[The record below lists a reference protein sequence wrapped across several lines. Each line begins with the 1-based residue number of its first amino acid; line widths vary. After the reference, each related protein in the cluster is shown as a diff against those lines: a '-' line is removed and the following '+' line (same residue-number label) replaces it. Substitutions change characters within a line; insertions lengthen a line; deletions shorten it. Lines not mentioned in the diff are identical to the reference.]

1 LNDVTNENPRSRL
14 ARAGRFALPSGAT
27 RDAGIILSARTLRGF
42 GDGFVSVLLPVRL
55 ADLGFSGSAVGA
67 IASATLFG
75 SAFAT
80 LASGIYAGR
89 IGIQKTL
96 MACSMLMVATGIG
109 FATATDF
116 WLLLM
121 IAFVGTLNPTAG
133 DVSVFLP
140 VEQAALPSTAPAQS
154 RTSLFGRYRMLGSLA
169 AAFGALCAGLPS
181 LLERHTVFSET
192 ALVAAMFVVYAGLGL
207 IVLFRYRHL
216 SDIHSKPSTSAPLG
230 PSKRIVYR
238 LTALFAVD
246 SFASG
251 LAVQSLVALWLNQR
265 FGFSVAATGL
275 IFFWLGLLTAVSQLL
290 SAPLAKRFGLVNV
303 MVFSHLPANLF
314 LMLTPFMP
322 TAALALMTLTIR
334 ALMQAM
340 DAPARSSYVM
350 AVVTEPERPA
360 ASAITNTPRSFAT
373 AFGPAISGWMLSM
386 STFGL
391 PLLIAGALKVFY
403 DLALW
408 RGFRALKPP
417 EEES

>member
-1 LNDVTNENPRSRL
+1 MGAFIDSRSRSWFAS
-14 ARAGRFALPSGAT
+14 ARRFLLPDGST
-27 RDAGIILSARTLRGF
+27 PDTGIILSARTLRGF

-75 SAFAT
+75 SAVAT
-80 LASGIYAGR
+80 LASGIYAGK
-89 IGIQKTL
+89 IGVQKTL
-96 MACSMLMVATGIG
+96 LACSMLMVATGIG

-116 WLLLM
+116 WMLLM
-121 IAFVGTLNPTAG
+121 IAFIGTLNPTAG
-133 DVSVFLP
+133 DVSAFLP
-140 VEQAALPSTAPAQS
+140 VEQAALPTTAPDRL

-169 AAFGALCAGLPS
+169 AAFGALCAGLPM
-181 LLERHTVFSET
+181 LMERRTGISET
-192 ALVAAMFVVYAGLGL
+192 TAVAAMFVVYAGLGVV
-207 IVLFRYRHL
+207 VLFRYRHL
-216 SDIHSKPSTSAPLG
+216 SDIHSKPTHTAPLG
-230 PSKRIVYR
+230 PSKGIVYK

-251 LAVQSLVALWLNQR
+251 LAVQSLVALWLEQR
-265 FGFSVAATGL
+265 YGFSVAATGI

-290 SAPLAKRFGLVNV
+290 SAPLAARFGLVNV
-303 MVFSHLPANLF
+303 MVFSHIPANLF

-322 TAALALMTLTIR
+322 TAALALTTLTLR

-350 AVVTEPERPA
+350 AVVTPEERPA

-391 PLLIAGALKVFY
+391 PLVIAGAIKIGY

-408 RGFRALKPP
+408 RGFRKLKPP
-417 EEES
+417 EEA